1 MWAPGRVVPGRREGT
16 LALNLDLAPTLLG
29 LVGAR
34 APEAMEGLDLGPAL
48 LDPSR
53 VLRERFL
60 YQAPALGGEAG
71 LVERAV
77 VERRWKYIAFET
89 PQGRDE
95 ALFDLEQDPD
105 ERVDLASEPTLEAE
119 RARLAAWLAAERARL
134 GDA

>member
-1 MWAPGRVVPGRREGT
+1 M
-16 LALNLDLAPTLLG
+16 
-29 LVGAR
+29 
-34 APEAMEGLDLGPAL
+34 
-48 LDPSR
+48 
-53 VLRERFL
+53 
-60 YQAPALGGEAG
+60 
-71 LVERAV
+71 

-105 ERVDLASEPTLEAE
+105 ERVDLASEATLEAE

>member
-1 MWAPGRVVPGRREGT
+1 MWGPGRVVPGRREGT

-29 LVGAR
+29 LAGAR

-48 LDPSR
+48 LDPGR

-95 ALFDLEQDPD
+95 ALFDLEQDPG
-105 ERVDLASEPTLEAE
+105 ERVDLSSNRPSS
-119 RARLAAWLAAERARL
+119 RARTPGRLAGGRASPPRRR
-134 GDA
+134 